1 MATTRLL
8 MCFSLIHSI
17 WTEYNTPLCNN
28 ACLQTKTVYDH
39 DTWGWS
45 SYKIYQWCVRL
56 WNAFLSRAY
65 NCYFV
70 HVWTVR
76 LKMQFQTVI
85 FFDRCFMNSVSQ
97 FNGYL
102 EADDFHPPT
111 AASHVSP
118 FRSAKWKCFNQRHDA
133 MCCRLPPLHCGGRPQ
148 LWRAPPPHPACGAD
162 GRCRVRVSS
171 DPGSHEV
178 STGPPH
184 SSRLVVSLLESYSYL
199 SHNHFLHLSLICTA

>member
-45 SYKIYQWCVRL
+45 SYNIYQWCIRL
-56 WNAFLSRAY
+56 WNAFLSRAC

-133 MCCRLPPLHCGGRPQ
+133 TVCVAGYPRYTVVG
-148 LWRAPPPHPACGAD
+148 D
-162 GRCRVRVSS
+162 
-171 DPGSHEV
+171 
-178 STGPPH
+178 H
-184 SSRLVVSLLESYSYL
+184 SSGEHHLRIQRVELMDDAVFECQAIQAAMRSRPARLTVLG
-199 SHNHFLHLSLICTA
+199 